1 MPSDSLHVSWSG
13 SGERVLLVHGSFA
26 VACDVFAEQA
36 PLADEF
42 RLGLVDRRGFGASP
56 DAARVDFE
64 QDAADLARL
73 LDEPAHLVGHSYG
86 GIGCLLAAARR
97 PEAVRSLTVIEP
109 PALALVPDNPAAQEL
124 RARLE
129 PVFAQATDPATLFAD
144 FLEAWGLK
152 RPSAKRLERQDPRA
166 LASSATE
173 RPPWEARIP
182 LDELAEAPFPKLV
195 VSGDWDEARP
205 EARELAGR
213 AFAAVCDV
221 LEGRLGAERLR
232 IPGATHAAQL
242 EGEAFN
248 EPLRRFLRAARV

>member
-1 MPSDSLHVSWSG
+1 MSNLHVTWWG

-26 VACDVFAEQA
+26 LARDVFVEQG

-56 DAARVDFE
+56 DTPRVDFE
-64 QDAADLARL
+64 QDAEDIACL
-73 LDEPAHLVGHSYG
+73 LDEPTHLVGHSYG
-86 GIGCLLAAARR
+86 GIGCLLAAPRR

-109 PALALVPDNPAAQEL
+109 PAIALVPDEPAAREL

-129 PVFAQATDPATLFAD
+129 PVFAGASDPPTLFAD

-173 RPPWEARIP
+173 RPPWEATIP
-182 LDELAEAPFPKLV
+182 LDELATARFPKLI
-195 VSGDWDEARP
+195 VSGEWDEARP

-221 LEGRLGAERLR
+221 LEARLGAQRLR
-232 IPGATHAAQL
+232 IAGATHAAQL